1 MSILENVKQFFINLF
16 ADQDKPVVQKTVEPR
31 IVQVEPE
38 LGAAPVVEQSAPDAE
53 QAAPAKKPRAP
64 RKPKQE
70 WLHNDPA
77 ELRPDGIKPQ
87 DAEGKK
93 RTRAKKVDNA

>member
-31 IVQVEPE
+31 IDVEFDFLADIGDAQV
-38 LGAAPVVEQSAPDAE
+38 APAAE
-53 QAAPAKKPRAP
+53 QPTPPKKPRAP

-70 WLHNDPA
+70 WLHTDSA
-77 ELRPDGIKPQ
+77 EIRPEGIKPQ
-87 DAEGKK
+87 NTEGKK
-93 RTRAKKVDNA
+93 RTRAPKKVNNS

>member
-1 MSILENVKQFFINLF
+1 MSILEKVKQFFTNLF
-16 ADQDKPVVQKTVEPR
+16 ADQGVPTPPVDKTIEPVVQ
-31 IVQVEPE
+31 
-38 LGAAPVVEQSAPDAE
+38 APVVEAPAE
-53 QAAPAKKPRAP
+53 DAAPAKKPRAP

-77 ELRPDGIKPQ
+77 EVRPAKITPQ
-87 DAEGKK
+87 NTEGKK

>member
-1 MSILENVKQFFINLF
+1 MSILEKVKQFFTNLF
-16 ADQDKPVVQKTVEPR
+16 ADQDPPAIQKTVEPV
-31 IVQVEPE
+31 IQ
-38 LGAAPVVEQSAPDAE
+38 APVVEAPVE

-87 DAEGKK
+87 NTEGKK